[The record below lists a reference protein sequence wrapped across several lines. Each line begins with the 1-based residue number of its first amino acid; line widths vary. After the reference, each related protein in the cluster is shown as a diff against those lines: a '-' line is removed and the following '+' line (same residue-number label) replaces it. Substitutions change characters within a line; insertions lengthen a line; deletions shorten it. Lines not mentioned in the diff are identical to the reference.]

1 MARNLRLQVMLNA
14 VDRVT
19 GPLKKMRQGA
29 GQAGQ
34 ALRETQ
40 NQIRDLQRQ
49 QSDLTSYRKANAALR
64 TTTRAMRDARARNQQ
79 YTQALE
85 RQREAHGVNESAL
98 KTSRNEYKR
107 LSREM
112 LATTRPSRQLTD
124 SLERARLRL
133 DENQRA
139 VDQSSRALTQYRN
152 KVRNTDERIKQLTQ
166 NKATLTERTRGLK
179 TRLDEAGISTDNLG
193 RSSRELQTKEDR
205 LNITLQE
212 QKRHL
217 SEVAER
223 QRRLTQARDRYQNGM
238 ANVARAQGVGMGMF
252 GTGIAQGYAASRLL
266 TPGVAWGEQMS
277 TLQAVGRFSADDE
290 RYQAL
295 REQSRELGGSTAFS
309 ATEVGGG
316 QEFLLRA
323 GMSAEAIQAS
333 MRDVLNLALANNT
346 ELARAADIASNIAGT
361 FKIDMEAD
369 GAMARVA
376 DILSGTA
383 SRANVNLEMLGETM
397 KYLGGSEDLDL
408 TMEQAAAMAGLMG
421 NIGIQGSMAG
431 TAMRA
436 MANRLTD
443 PAKAGRD
450 AMEQLGLQ
458 VSDANGNMRD
468 MPDIL
473 RDINNATRD
482 LGNVERRALLSKIF
496 GAEAG
501 SGMTELV
508 NGMADGDLDEL
519 INALQTNTGEN
530 AEMARVMA
538 DNLGGDLKSLR
549 SAWEEVGISIT
560 DTNDG
565 PLRELV
571 QTITAIT
578 RGVGE
583 WIKANP
589 ELAGT
594 IAKVAAGM
602 IALATVGGAVTMTFA
617 SILSPLLFAKFAM
630 TTLGIKV
637 GGLGT
642 ALGWI
647 AKTAIPWVAGAL
659 KGLLV
664 AMGPIGWGIA
674 AIAGAAFLIYKFW
687 EPIKAFFVGLW
698 QQVKAAFDEGV
709 GGVARLLI
717 NWSPLGLIHSAFIGA
732 LDLLGISVPEG
743 FRDLGGFVIDGLI
756 GGLGDKLVA
765 LRERITS
772 IGNSIADWFK
782 GVLGIHSPSRVFEGF
797 GINIVEG
804 MINGIAS
811 MAGALRDQV
820 MGMAANIA
828 GWVQEAMANAWDSI
842 GDGASRAM
850 QWGRDTAAGMGQG
863 IRDGASRATESAA
876 NLASGVTDTV
886 RGWLDIH
893 SPSRVFATIGGYI
906 SQGLANGIEND
917 ADSPVKQVR
926 SVASRMRDAAA
937 GLFLGAG
944 LASSAIAL
952 EVEAPTLPELPSLY
966 SEIATPEIPT
976 LDALKTERPTL
987 PELGIQVPDLPS
999 LQAPDV
1005 QVPQLKAPQLKAP
1018 ELNSLAVDAP
1028 EALRQT
1034 LEAPTLPRLCVESSA
1049 IQNPTLQMP
1058 TLPKLGI
1065 RVPDLPSLQSPDVQ
1079 VPQLQALQLKAP
1091 ELNSLAVDAPEAI
1104 RQTLKVPTL
1113 PRLRMETPAIQNP
1126 TLQVPTLPELGI
1138 QVPQLQ
1144 VPELRPLAVDAPEA
1158 LEAPTLPRLRMETP
1172 AIQNPALQVPT
1183 LPELGIHVPDLPG
1196 LQAPE
1201 LKAPQ
1206 LNPLAVDAPEA
1217 LRQTLDTPTLPRL
1230 RVETPSIQN
1239 PALQTPTLPELGIQ
1253 VPDLPSLQ
1261 APNVQVPELNPLAV
1275 DAPEALR
1282 QTLDMPT
1289 LPRLRVET
1297 PIIQNPALQ
1306 VPTLPELGIKVPG
1319 LPSLQAPSLPELGIQ
1334 VPDLPSLQAP
1344 DLQAPKFSP
1353 LAVDSQA
1360 SLRQTLDAPTLPRLR
1375 VDTPAIQNPALQMPR
1390 LPELGIQVPDLP
1402 SLQAPNVQVPQLQAP
1417 ELGTLAFEWPELPQ
1431 FDPLRIDTSGV
1442 QIDARPPLQSHTSQ
1456 PSSGLVINGGIN
1468 IEINAA
1474 PGMNEQDLA
1483 RLVNAEVQRALRDAE
1498 RRAQASRR
1506 SAFHDI
1512 D

>member
-19 GPLKKMRQGA
+19 GPLKRMRQGA
-29 GQAGQ
+29 GQTGQ
-34 ALRETQ
+34 AMRET
-40 NQIRDLQRQ
+40 RDQLKELQRT
-49 QSDLTSYRKANAALR
+49 QSDLTSYRQANAAQR
-64 TTTRAMRDARARNQQ
+64 QNTRAMRDARARNHQ

-85 RQREAHGVNESAL
+85 QQREAHANVKSGLTVA
-98 KTSRNEYKR
+98 RREYDR
-107 LSREM
+107 LAKELLR
-112 LATTRPSRQLTD
+112 TKQPSDQLTA
-124 SLERARLRL
+124 SLERARVRL
-133 DENQRA
+133 HGQQTEFDRSA
-139 VDQSSRALTQYRN
+139 RALREYRN
-152 KVRNTDERIKQLTQ
+152 RTRHAGEEVKRLTQ
-166 NKATLTERTRGLK
+166 NHATQTERIRGLK

-193 RSSRELQTKEDR
+193 RSARELRTKEER
-205 LNITLQE
+205 LNTALQE

-223 QRRLTQARDRYQNGM
+223 QRRLTQARDQYQNGM

-266 TPGVAWGEQMS
+266 MPGVAWGEQMS

-333 MRDVLNLALANNT
+333 MRDVLDLALANNT

-450 AMEQLGLQ
+450 AMEQLNLE
-458 VSDANGNMRD
+458 VADANGNMRA

-482 LGNVERRALLSKIF
+482 LGNVERRALLSQIF

-508 NGMADGDLDEL
+508 NGMSEGMLDEL
-519 INALQTNTGEN
+519 INALQTNAGEN

-565 PLRELV
+565 PLRDLV
-571 QTITAIT
+571 QNITTIT

-674 AIAGAAFLIYKFW
+674 AIAGAAFLIYKYW
-687 EPIKAFFVGLW
+687 EPIKGFFVGLW

-709 GGVARLLI
+709 GGVARLLL
-717 NWSPLGLIHSAFIGA
+717 NWSPYGLLYNAFTSTIER
-732 LDLLGISVPEG
+732 LGITIPDG
-743 FRDLGGFVIDGLI
+743 FRDFGSMIVDGI
-756 GGLGDKLVA
+756 
-765 LRERITS
+765 
-772 IGNSIADWFK
+772 
-782 GVLGIHSPSRVFEGF
+782 
-797 GINIVEG
+797 
-804 MINGIAS
+804 INGISAKL
-811 MAGALRDQV
+811 GELRDSIT
-820 MGMAANIA
+820 GMASNAM
-828 GWVQEAMANAWDSI
+828 GWF
-842 GDGASRAM
+842 
-850 QWGRDTAAGMGQG
+850 RD
-863 IRDGASRATESAA
+863 
-876 NLASGVTDTV
+876 V
-886 RGWLDIH
+886 LDIH
-893 SPSRVFATIGGYI
+893 SPSRVFTQYGGFI
-906 SQGLANGIEND
+906 TEGLANGIEDD
-917 ADSPVKQVR
+917 ADSPIKQVR
-926 SVASRMRDAAA
+926 GIANNLRNAA
-937 GLFLGAG
+937 GGLMLGAG
-944 LASSAIAL
+944 LATNASAA
-952 EVEAPTLPELPSLY
+952 
-966 SEIATPEIPT
+966 
-976 LDALKTERPTL
+976 
-987 PELGIQVPDLPS
+987 
-999 LQAPDV
+999 
-1005 QVPQLKAPQLKAP
+1005 
-1018 ELNSLAVDAP
+1018 N
-1028 EALRQT
+1028 
-1034 LEAPTLPRLCVESSA
+1034 
-1049 IQNPTLQMP
+1049 
-1058 TLPKLGI
+1058 
-1065 RVPDLPSLQSPDVQ
+1065 
-1079 VPQLQALQLKAP
+1079 
-1091 ELNSLAVDAPEAI
+1091 
-1104 RQTLKVPTL
+1104 
-1113 PRLRMETPAIQNP
+1113 
-1126 TLQVPTLPELGI
+1126 
-1138 QVPQLQ
+1138 
-1144 VPELRPLAVDAPEA
+1144 
-1158 LEAPTLPRLRMETP
+1158 
-1172 AIQNPALQVPT
+1172 
-1183 LPELGIHVPDLPG
+1183 
-1196 LQAPE
+1196 
-1201 LKAPQ
+1201 
-1206 LNPLAVDAPEA
+1206 
-1217 LRQTLDTPTLPRL
+1217 
-1230 RVETPSIQN
+1230 
-1239 PALQTPTLPELGIQ
+1239 
-1253 VPDLPSLQ
+1253 
-1261 APNVQVPELNPLAV
+1261 
-1275 DAPEALR
+1275 
-1282 QTLDMPT
+1282 
-1289 LPRLRVET
+1289 
-1297 PIIQNPALQ
+1297 
-1306 VPTLPELGIKVPG
+1306 
-1319 LPSLQAPSLPELGIQ
+1319 
-1334 VPDLPSLQAP
+1334 
-1344 DLQAPKFSP
+1344 
-1353 LAVDSQA
+1353 
-1360 SLRQTLDAPTLPRLR
+1360 
-1375 VDTPAIQNPALQMPR
+1375 
-1390 LPELGIQVPDLP
+1390 
-1402 SLQAPNVQVPQLQAP
+1402 
-1417 ELGTLAFEWPELPQ
+1417 
-1431 FDPLRIDTSGV
+1431 IDTSGI
-1442 QIDARPPLQSHTSQ
+1442 QIDARPPLQSHSSAA
-1456 PSSGLVINGGIN
+1456 PSGGLVIHGGIN
-1468 IEINAA
+1468 IEVHAA
-1474 PGMNEQDLA
+1474 PGMDEQALA
-1483 RLVNAEVQRALRDAE
+1483 RLVNEQVQRALQDAE
-1498 RRAQASRR
+1498 RRAAAASRR
-1506 SAFHDI
+1506 NFYDN

>member
-19 GPLKKMRQGA
+19 GPLKRMRQGA
-29 GQAGQ
+29 GQTGQ
-34 ALRETQ
+34 AMRET
-40 NQIRDLQRQ
+40 RDQLKELQRT
-49 QSDLTSYRKANAALR
+49 QSDLTSYRKANAAQR
-64 TTTRAMRDARARNQQ
+64 QNTRAMRDARARNQQ

-85 RQREAHGVNESAL
+85 QQREAHANVKSGLTVA
-98 KTSRNEYKR
+98 RREYDR
-107 LSREM
+107 LAKELLR
-112 LATTRPSRQLTD
+112 TKQPSDQLTA
-124 SLERARLRL
+124 SLERARVRL
-133 DENQRA
+133 HGQ
-139 VDQSSRALTQYRN
+139 QSEFDRSARALREYRN
-152 KVRNTDERIKQLTQ
+152 RTRHAGEEVKRLTQ
-166 NKATLTERTRGLK
+166 NHATQTERIRGLK

-193 RSSRELQTKEDR
+193 RSARELRTKEER
-205 LNITLQE
+205 LNTALQE

-217 SEVAER
+217 SEVAQR
-223 QRRLTQARDRYQNGM
+223 QRRLTEARDRYQNGM

-266 TPGVAWGEQMS
+266 MPGVAWGEQMS

-333 MRDVLNLALANNT
+333 MRDVLDLALANNT

-450 AMEQLGLQ
+450 AMEQLNLE
-458 VSDANGNMRD
+458 VADASGNMRA

-508 NGMADGDLDEL
+508 NGMSEGMLDDL
-519 INALQTNTGEN
+519 INALQTNAGEN
-530 AEMARVMA
+530 AEMARVMT

-565 PLRELV
+565 PLRQLV
-571 QTITAIT
+571 QNITTIT

-674 AIAGAAFLIYKFW
+674 AIAGAAYLIYKYW

-717 NWSPLGLIHSAFIGA
+717 NWSPLGLIYNAFTST
-732 LDLLGISVPEG
+732 LERLGVSVPEG
-743 FRDLGGFVIDGLI
+743 FRTLGGFVIDGLLS
-756 GGLGDKLVA
+756 GMGAKLAA
-765 LRERITS
+765 LREWVTGMAS
-772 IGNSIADWFK
+772 SVATWFK
-782 GVLGIHSPSRVFEGF
+782 NVLGINSPSRVFEGF

-820 MGMAANIA
+820 MGMAGNIA
-828 GWVQEAMANAWDSI
+828 GWVQEAMTSAWDSI
-842 GDGASRAM
+842 GDGANRAM
-850 QWGRDTAAGMGQG
+850 EWGRETAAGMGNG
-863 IRDGASRATESAA
+863 IRDGAHRATESAA
-876 NLASGVTDTV
+876 NLANDVTGTV
-886 RGWLDIH
+886 RNWLDIN
-893 SPSRVFATIGGYI
+893 SPSRVFATIGNFV
-906 SQGLANGIEND
+906 SQGLANGIEDD
-917 ADSPVKQVR
+917 ADSPIKQVR
-926 SVASRMRDAAA
+926 GLANNLRNAA
-937 GLFLGAG
+937 GGLMLGAG
-944 LASSAIAL
+944 LATNASAA
-952 EVEAPTLPELPSLY
+952 
-966 SEIATPEIPT
+966 
-976 LDALKTERPTL
+976 
-987 PELGIQVPDLPS
+987 
-999 LQAPDV
+999 
-1005 QVPQLKAPQLKAP
+1005 
-1018 ELNSLAVDAP
+1018 N
-1028 EALRQT
+1028 
-1034 LEAPTLPRLCVESSA
+1034 
-1049 IQNPTLQMP
+1049 
-1058 TLPKLGI
+1058 
-1065 RVPDLPSLQSPDVQ
+1065 
-1079 VPQLQALQLKAP
+1079 
-1091 ELNSLAVDAPEAI
+1091 
-1104 RQTLKVPTL
+1104 
-1113 PRLRMETPAIQNP
+1113 
-1126 TLQVPTLPELGI
+1126 
-1138 QVPQLQ
+1138 
-1144 VPELRPLAVDAPEA
+1144 
-1158 LEAPTLPRLRMETP
+1158 
-1172 AIQNPALQVPT
+1172 
-1183 LPELGIHVPDLPG
+1183 
-1196 LQAPE
+1196 
-1201 LKAPQ
+1201 
-1206 LNPLAVDAPEA
+1206 
-1217 LRQTLDTPTLPRL
+1217 
-1230 RVETPSIQN
+1230 
-1239 PALQTPTLPELGIQ
+1239 
-1253 VPDLPSLQ
+1253 
-1261 APNVQVPELNPLAV
+1261 
-1275 DAPEALR
+1275 
-1282 QTLDMPT
+1282 
-1289 LPRLRVET
+1289 
-1297 PIIQNPALQ
+1297 
-1306 VPTLPELGIKVPG
+1306 
-1319 LPSLQAPSLPELGIQ
+1319 
-1334 VPDLPSLQAP
+1334 
-1344 DLQAPKFSP
+1344 
-1353 LAVDSQA
+1353 
-1360 SLRQTLDAPTLPRLR
+1360 
-1375 VDTPAIQNPALQMPR
+1375 
-1390 LPELGIQVPDLP
+1390 
-1402 SLQAPNVQVPQLQAP
+1402 
-1417 ELGTLAFEWPELPQ
+1417 
-1431 FDPLRIDTSGV
+1431 IDTSAV
-1442 QIDARPPLQSHTSQ
+1442 QIDARPPLQSHASAA
-1456 PSSGLVINGGIN
+1456 PSGGLVIHGGIN
-1468 IEINAA
+1468 IEVHAA
-1474 PGMNEQDLA
+1474 PGMDEQALARMVNEQ
-1483 RLVNAEVQRALRDAE
+1483 VQRALQDAE
-1498 RRAQASRR
+1498 RRAAAASRR
-1506 SAFHDI
+1506 NFHDN

>member
-19 GPLKKMRQGA
+19 GPLKRMRQNAGHT
-29 GQAGQ
+29 GQAM
-34 ALRETQ
+34 RET
-40 NQIRDLQRQ
+40 RDQLKELQRT
-49 QSDLTSYRKANAALR
+49 QSDLTSYRKANAAMR
-64 TTTRAMRDARARNQQ
+64 QNNRAMRDARARNHQ

-85 RQREAHGVNESAL
+85 QQREAHANVKSGLTVA
-98 KTSRNEYKR
+98 RREYDR
-107 LSREM
+107 LARE
-112 LATTRPSRQLTD
+112 LLRTKQPSDQLTA
-124 SLERARLRL
+124 SLERARVRL
-133 DENQRA
+133 HGQ
-139 VDQSSRALTQYRN
+139 QSEFDRSARALREYRN
-152 KVRNTDERIKQLTQ
+152 RTRHAGEEVKRLTQ
-166 NKATLTERTRGLK
+166 NHATQTERIRGLK

-193 RSSRELQTKEDR
+193 RSARELRTKEER
-205 LNITLQE
+205 LNTALQE

-266 TPGVAWGEQMS
+266 MPGVAWGEQMS

-333 MRDVLNLALANNT
+333 MRDVLDLALANNT

-450 AMEQLGLQ
+450 AMEQLNLE
-458 VSDANGNMRD
+458 VADASGNMRA

-508 NGMADGDLDEL
+508 NGMSEGMLDDL
-519 INALQTNTGEN
+519 INALQTNAGEN

-565 PLRELV
+565 PLRQLV
-571 QTITAIT
+571 QNITSIT

-642 ALGWI
+642 ALGWV

-674 AIAGAAFLIYKFW
+674 AIAGAAYLIYQYW
-687 EPIKAFFVGLW
+687 EPIQAFFVGLW

-709 GGVARLLI
+709 GGVARLLL
-717 NWSPLGLIHSAFIGA
+717 NWSPYGLLYNAFTSTIER
-732 LDLLGISVPEG
+732 LGITIPDG
-743 FRDLGGFVIDGLI
+743 FRDFGSMIVDGI
-756 GGLGDKLVA
+756 
-765 LRERITS
+765 
-772 IGNSIADWFK
+772 
-782 GVLGIHSPSRVFEGF
+782 
-797 GINIVEG
+797 
-804 MINGIAS
+804 INGISAKL
-811 MAGALRDQV
+811 GELRDSIT
-820 MGMAANIA
+820 GMASNAM
-828 GWVQEAMANAWDSI
+828 GWF
-842 GDGASRAM
+842 
-850 QWGRDTAAGMGQG
+850 RD
-863 IRDGASRATESAA
+863 
-876 NLASGVTDTV
+876 V
-886 RGWLDIH
+886 LDIH
-893 SPSRVFATIGGYI
+893 SPSRVFTQYGGFI
-906 SQGLANGIEND
+906 TEGLANGIEDD
-917 ADSPVKQVR
+917 ADSPIKQVR
-926 SVASRMRDAAA
+926 GLANNLRNAA
-937 GLFLGAG
+937 GGLMLGAG
-944 LASSAIAL
+944 LATNASAA
-952 EVEAPTLPELPSLY
+952 
-966 SEIATPEIPT
+966 
-976 LDALKTERPTL
+976 
-987 PELGIQVPDLPS
+987 
-999 LQAPDV
+999 
-1005 QVPQLKAPQLKAP
+1005 
-1018 ELNSLAVDAP
+1018 N
-1028 EALRQT
+1028 
-1034 LEAPTLPRLCVESSA
+1034 
-1049 IQNPTLQMP
+1049 
-1058 TLPKLGI
+1058 
-1065 RVPDLPSLQSPDVQ
+1065 
-1079 VPQLQALQLKAP
+1079 
-1091 ELNSLAVDAPEAI
+1091 
-1104 RQTLKVPTL
+1104 
-1113 PRLRMETPAIQNP
+1113 
-1126 TLQVPTLPELGI
+1126 
-1138 QVPQLQ
+1138 
-1144 VPELRPLAVDAPEA
+1144 
-1158 LEAPTLPRLRMETP
+1158 
-1172 AIQNPALQVPT
+1172 
-1183 LPELGIHVPDLPG
+1183 
-1196 LQAPE
+1196 
-1201 LKAPQ
+1201 
-1206 LNPLAVDAPEA
+1206 
-1217 LRQTLDTPTLPRL
+1217 
-1230 RVETPSIQN
+1230 
-1239 PALQTPTLPELGIQ
+1239 
-1253 VPDLPSLQ
+1253 
-1261 APNVQVPELNPLAV
+1261 
-1275 DAPEALR
+1275 
-1282 QTLDMPT
+1282 
-1289 LPRLRVET
+1289 
-1297 PIIQNPALQ
+1297 
-1306 VPTLPELGIKVPG
+1306 
-1319 LPSLQAPSLPELGIQ
+1319 
-1334 VPDLPSLQAP
+1334 
-1344 DLQAPKFSP
+1344 
-1353 LAVDSQA
+1353 
-1360 SLRQTLDAPTLPRLR
+1360 
-1375 VDTPAIQNPALQMPR
+1375 
-1390 LPELGIQVPDLP
+1390 
-1402 SLQAPNVQVPQLQAP
+1402 
-1417 ELGTLAFEWPELPQ
+1417 
-1431 FDPLRIDTSGV
+1431 IDTSAV
-1442 QIDARPPLQSHTSQ
+1442 QIDARPPLQSHASAA
-1456 PSSGLVINGGIN
+1456 PSGGLVIHGGIN
-1468 IEINAA
+1468 IEVHAA
-1474 PGMNEQDLA
+1474 PGMDEQALARMVNEQ
-1483 RLVNAEVQRALRDAE
+1483 VQRALQDAE
-1498 RRAQASRR
+1498 RRAAAASRR
-1506 SAFHDI
+1506 NFHDN